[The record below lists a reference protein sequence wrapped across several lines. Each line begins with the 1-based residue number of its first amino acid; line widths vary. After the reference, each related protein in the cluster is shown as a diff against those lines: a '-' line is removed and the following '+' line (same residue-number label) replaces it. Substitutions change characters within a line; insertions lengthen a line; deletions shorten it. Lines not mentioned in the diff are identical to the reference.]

1 MQRFFICSVF
11 EKETHCSNE
20 VSLGWVWRIV
30 VHVRYLAKQNNCG
43 RYQTLYVC
51 VSVSSVFVSVSVYVR
66 AFVCACVRV
75 RVCLFFYE
83 KERQEWSVQ
92 YRVGL

>member
-51 VSVSSVFVSVSVYVR
+51 VSVYVR
-66 AFVCACVRV
+66 AFVCVHVCVY
-75 RVCLFFYE
+75 VCVCVFYE

-92 YRVGL
+92 YHVGL